1 MLKKNLDE
9 FSSVFEKLNKTWGI
23 VTAGDRQTGLN
34 GMTVSWGG
42 IGVLWNKP
50 VCFLFIRKSRYT
62 YKYMEESK
70 SVTLSFVSD
79 EYKEDKVF
87 FGRESGRHCEK
98 FEKTRLHAALD
109 VDMNCY
115 YVAEAD
121 EVLKLQK
128 LYSVELT
135 YNDLP
140 EELKEQFYA
149 TDDIHKM
156 YVCEIK
162 QYLVKEK

>member
-1 MLKKNLDE
+1 
-9 FSSVFEKLNKTWGI
+9 
-23 VTAGDRQTGLN
+23 
-34 GMTVSWGG
+34 
-42 IGVLWNKP
+42 
-50 VCFLFIRKSRYT
+50 
-62 YKYMEESK
+62 MEESK

-79 EYKEDKVF
+79 EYKDDKVF
-87 FGRESGRHCEK
+87 FGNESGRHCEK
-98 FEKTRLHAALD
+98 FEKTKLHAALD

-128 LYSVELT
+128 LYGIELS
-135 YNDLP
+135 YDELP
-140 EELKEQFYA
+140 IELKDQFYA
-149 TDDIHKM
+149 NDDQHKM